1 MVTSLRSK
9 FLTSRVNVARKLDA
23 AGWGLFSI
31 WIGIA
36 MFAHAG
42 RGTFLLGMGIIILA
56 AQAVRKYAWLKIDA
70 FWVAAGSLIA
80 VSGVWELLN
89 VKLELLPFVC
99 IAAGVAFLI
108 YMVVGGRRK

>member
-1 MVTSLRSK
+1 MVTSLRGK
-9 FLTSRVNVARKLDA
+9 FLTSRVNFTRKLDA

-36 MFAHAG
+36 MFTHAG
-42 RGTFLLGMGIIILA
+42 RGAFLLGMGIIILV
-56 AQAVRKYAWLKIDA
+56 AQAVRKYAWLKLDA
-70 FWVAAGSLIA
+70 FWVAAGCLIV

-89 VKLELLPFVC
+89 VKLELLPFLC

-108 YMVVGGRRK
+108 SMVVGGRRQ